1 MHFLSDFFFLILMMI
16 EAVSSA
22 PYNISKMVAYADDF
36 TTGGKIK
43 DLNHWWETLCQLEPR
58 FGCYLESSKSW
69 LIVKK
74 ELYEN
79 ARTMFK
85 DT

>member
-16 EAVSSA
+16 ESVSLA
-22 PYNISKMVAYADDF
+22 PYMVAYPDDF

-43 DLNHWWETLCQLEPR
+43 DLNHWWEALCQLEPR